1 MIREILSKILADIDP
16 ELLEYS
22 GDNMIED
29 GMLESIAIMEIV
41 AEIEDRFSIYIE
53 PEYIVPESF
62 ETLNTLEKFVEEL
75 LEKENK

>member
-1 MIREILSKILADIDP
+1 MIREILSKILEEINP

-41 AEIEDRFSIYIE
+41 AEIEDRFSVYIE
-53 PEYIVPESF
+53 PEYIVPECF
-62 ETLNTLEKFVEEL
+62 ETLDTLEKFVEEL
-75 LEKENK
+75 LEKEKK